1 VLAALSGGARA
12 ISVLSNFFHGNSTRW
27 LGCSDLRCHVLL
39 KVGGGM
45 GIMVR
50 CWVGVLEVYLA
61 HIKFWE
67 GFGCQSS
74 FPEGV
79 RRWHVR
85 DGGFD
90 RCHIPACVFIPRPK
104 CSGGPPAGSVV
115 AAGGWRLLWVAFILD
130 IPVWKGG
137 PHQSVLVRL

>member
-1 VLAALSGGARA
+1 
-12 ISVLSNFFHGNSTRW
+12 
-27 LGCSDLRCHVLL
+27 
-39 KVGGGM
+39 M

-74 FPEGV
+74 FSEGV

-104 CSGGPPAGSVV
+104 CSGGPLAGSAV
-115 AAGGWRLLWVAFILD
+115 AAGGCCGLLSSSTSPCEKVGLT
-130 IPVWKGG
+130 
-137 PHQSVLVRL
+137 SLC